1 VPHLSVRKWSACK
14 WDERPF
20 IRMIEEKRFS
30 AILTTSEGVK
40 NSDRYTPAVAEAIDG
55 AYQETRIGTKYK
67 NLRATHELN

>member
-1 VPHLSVRKWSACK
+1 
-14 WDERPF
+14 
-20 IRMIEEKRFS
+20 MIEEKRFS